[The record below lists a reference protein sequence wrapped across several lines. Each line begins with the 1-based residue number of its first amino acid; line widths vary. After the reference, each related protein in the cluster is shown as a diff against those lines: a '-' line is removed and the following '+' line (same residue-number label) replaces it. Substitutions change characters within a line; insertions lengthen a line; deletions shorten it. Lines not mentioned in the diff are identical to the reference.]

1 MNFIPEQTKTAASV
15 PYFEDVSSDAGWQGQ
30 TTNKTIATLKSEI
43 TASISRLGGM
53 IVGFQKGIFNTDDKS
68 RDGFRIHYT
77 IETPDGKLIPGRID
91 IAALPTR
98 PYTRRGRGAEITR
111 EERSLRMSLYMFR
124 MAMDGQWFLQQLSPG
139 YAPLMPFMLATKDQT
154 VSQLWSEGS
163 TMKALL
169 PPSNSDFIDAE
180 VV

>member
-98 PYTRRGRGAEITR
+98 PY
-111 EERSLRMSLYMFR
+111 
-124 MAMDGQWFLQQLSPG
+124 
-139 YAPLMPFMLATKDQT
+139 
-154 VSQLWSEGS
+154 
-163 TMKALL
+163 
-169 PPSNSDFIDAE
+169 
-180 VV
+180 